1 MEESN
6 FSTKTNSSDEIQDFF
21 SSLSTEN
28 EKKYINALKNSTIK
42 LWTFI
47 NEDGLTPLHQSI
59 SLNLYEL
66 TKELIKA
73 AKNNLDE
80 DEFNNFINFKTNK
93 GQTPLHYAS
102 FVGNI
107 KIIKLLLENNA
118 DLFAKTNNGFNV
130 LHLATMGN
138 KLTSFFYFTE
148 KYRLDINSKDF
159 KENTCLHSSTYYNSI
174 KIFNY
179 LLTIDKIDINAKNKE
194 GFTALHFAVINKN
207 KSMIKKL
214 LMKGADSSIR
224 NNKLLTP
231 ADVAKDNNSIKN
243 IFKGNKCKYQIL
255 VYSNYFKIFLLILS
269 LIPFFFLFYLKF
281 DIKLIIY
288 ILWIIFFVYLIV
300 RFYSVDPTLYNNRRS
315 YLLNYLET
323 EEQSIEDYCINCQI
337 VQHLNTV
344 HCLICNKCI
353 EGFDHHCFWIN
364 RCIGAKNKNYF
375 YHLICGMEIHVF
387 INFMICVIS
396 MPRIKNE
403 NIEYLFYNDFFRLI
417 LIAINTLIFVFSSI
431 IICPLIKFYYYQKRE
446 KTSKN
451 IDYDEYKNNR
461 LLNKNNEDDFV

>member
-1 MEESN
+1 M
-6 FSTKTNSSDEIQDFF
+6 
-21 SSLSTEN
+21 
-28 EKKYINALKNSTIK
+28 
-42 LWTFI
+42 
-47 NEDGLTPLHQSI
+47 
-59 SLNLYEL
+59 

-93 GQTPLHYAS
+93 GQTSLHYAS

-224 NNKLLTP
+224 NNKLLTS
-231 ADVAKDNNSIKN
+231 ADVAKDNNSIKS
-243 IFKGNKCKYQIL
+243 IFKGNKCKYQIAL
-255 VYSNYFKIFLLILS
+255 KPKYFIYS
-269 LIPFFFLFYLKF
+269 
-281 DIKLIIY
+281 
-288 ILWIIFFVYLIV
+288 
-300 RFYSVDPTLYNNRRS
+300 
-315 YLLNYLET
+315 
-323 EEQSIEDYCINCQI
+323 
-337 VQHLNTV
+337 
-344 HCLICNKCI
+344 
-353 EGFDHHCFWIN
+353 
-364 RCIGAKNKNYF
+364 
-375 YHLICGMEIHVF
+375 
-387 INFMICVIS
+387 
-396 MPRIKNE
+396 
-403 NIEYLFYNDFFRLI
+403 
-417 LIAINTLIFVFSSI
+417 FSS
-431 IICPLIKFYYYQKRE
+431 YQ
-446 KTSKN
+446 
-451 IDYDEYKNNR
+451 
-461 LLNKNNEDDFV
+461 LNK

>member
-6 FSTKTNSSDEIQDFF
+6 FSTKTNSSDEIQEFF
-21 SSLSTEN
+21 SSLSNEN

-73 AKNNLDE
+73 AKNHLDD

-231 ADVAKDNNSIKN
+231 ADVAKDNNSIKS

-255 VYSNYFKIFLLILS
+255 VYSNYFKILLLILS

-288 ILWIIFFVYLIV
+288 ILWIIFFAYLIV

-364 RCIGAKNKNYF
+364 RCIGNKNKNIGNN
-375 YHLICGMEIHVF
+375 LI
-387 INFMICVIS
+387 
-396 MPRIKNE
+396 
-403 NIEYLFYNDFFRLI
+403 
-417 LIAINTLIFVFSSI
+417 
-431 IICPLIKFYYYQKRE
+431 
-446 KTSKN
+446 
-451 IDYDEYKNNR
+451 
-461 LLNKNNEDDFV
+461 

>member
-1 MEESN
+1 
-6 FSTKTNSSDEIQDFF
+6 
-21 SSLSTEN
+21 
-28 EKKYINALKNSTIK
+28 
-42 LWTFI
+42 
-47 NEDGLTPLHQSI
+47 
-59 SLNLYEL
+59 
-66 TKELIKA
+66 
-73 AKNNLDE
+73 
-80 DEFNNFINFKTNK
+80 
-93 GQTPLHYAS
+93 
-102 FVGNI
+102 
-107 KIIKLLLENNA
+107 
-118 DLFAKTNNGFNV
+118 
-130 LHLATMGN
+130 
-138 KLTSFFYFTE
+138 
-148 KYRLDINSKDF
+148 
-159 KENTCLHSSTYYNSI
+159 
-174 KIFNY
+174 
-179 LLTIDKIDINAKNKE
+179 
-194 GFTALHFAVINKN
+194 
-207 KSMIKKL
+207 MIKKL

-323 EEQSIEDYCINCQI
+323 EEQSIEDFCINCQI

-461 LLNKNNEDDFV
+461 LLNKNIEDEFV